1 MKTLYEVHWHSI
13 NDEFTHCSITPLTV
27 IREGVL
33 PGCSGVSITAKDASG
48 RVFLGSPR
56 DYFHSEEEVWKTV
69 VEDLESS
76 RSRLTKTVAKIAR
89 ELEHLDRYLGS
100 LRK

>member
-1 MKTLYEVHWHSI
+1 MKTLYEVHWNSI
-13 NDEFTHCSITPLTV
+13 NDEFTHCSVTPITV

-48 RVFLGSPR
+48 RVFQGSPR
-56 DYFHSEEEVWKTV
+56 DYFHSEEEAWKAV
-69 VEDLESS
+69 VGDLENS
-76 RSRLTKTVAKIAR
+76 RSSLTKTVVKIAQ

>member
-1 MKTLYEVHWHSI
+1 MKALYEVHWHSI
-13 NDEFTHCSITPLTV
+13 NDEFTSCSVTPLTV

-56 DYFHSEEEVWKTV
+56 DYFHSEEEAWKTV

>member
-56 DYFHSEEEVWKTV
+56 DYFHSEEEAWKAV

-76 RSRLTKTVAKIAR
+76 RSRLMKTAAKIAR

>member
-13 NDEFTHCSITPLTV
+13 NDEFTHCSVTPLTV

-56 DYFHSEEEVWKTV
+56 DYFHSEEEAWKAV

-76 RSRLTKTVAKIAR
+76 RSRLTKTAAKIAR

>member
-1 MKTLYEVHWHSI
+1 MKTLYEVHWNSI
-13 NDEFTHCSITPLTV
+13 NDEFTHCSVTPITV

-48 RVFLGSPR
+48 QVFQGSPR
-56 DYFHSEEEVWKTV
+56 DYFHSEEEAWKAV
-69 VEDLESS
+69 VEDLENS
-76 RSRLTKTVAKIAR
+76 RSSLTKTAAKIAQ